1 MRERVILI
9 CEKCLSRNYKTTRKK
24 YGVTEKMSVN
34 KFCPKC
40 NKHTL
45 HVESK

>member
-9 CEKCLSRNYKTTRKK
+9 CENCLSRNYKTTRKK
-24 YGVTEKMSVN
+24 FDVSEKMSVN

-40 NKHTL
+40 NKYTVHK
-45 HVESK
+45 ESK